1 MSKKQVSKV
10 VVIGSSHGY
19 RLGKA
24 LEKIIEYNDF
34 DFYNLATPGQKIST
48 FDPPNYILDD
58 LTDRDHLIVF
68 MGGNDLIKNRPK
80 KIFVKG
86 KKFFKITHCEKESEF
101 ENRNSFRKLAD
112 IVQGCKAQNLVF
124 DMPFRHLASEDP
136 LPEVIEWLFKCR
148 NHMLKECLAEKGI
161 VLHKHVGFLNVGR
174 TNRLRSRFAY
184 RKLLVDDIHFKPEI
198 YRNIA
203 DNVLK
208 RMLRINK
215 DIDNM
220 HVSAATASK

>member
-34 DFYNLATPGQKIST
+34 DFYNMATPGQKIKT
-48 FDPPNYILDD
+48 FEPPDILDD

-68 MGGNDLIKNRPK
+68 MGGNDLMKNRPK

-86 KKFFKITHCEKESEF
+86 KKFFKITHCEQEREY
-101 ENRNSFRKLAD
+101 ENRLSFQKLAN
-112 IVQGCKAQNLVF
+112 IVQNCKAHNLVF
-124 DMPFRHLASEDP
+124 DMPYRHLSSEDP

-148 NHMLKECLAEKGI
+148 NHLFKECLNEKSI

-174 TNRLRSRFAY
+174 TSRLRSRFAY
-184 RKLLVDDIHFKPEI
+184 WKLLIDDIHFKPEI

-203 DNVLK
+203 DNVVR

-215 DIDNM
+215 DTDNM
-220 HVSAATASK
+220 HVSAATALK